1 MSDELTRGQIE
12 SALQTVT
19 NLLKMEADDPELVRK
34 WEQAWNRITQGIW
47 LDLAVAVVS
56 EEGLTIRVLPEV
68 PVTGPDRLD
77 AIAITFQKADTR
89 RHQILRLAHEWRTNP

>member
-1 MSDELTRGQIE
+1 VSDELTRGQIE
-12 SALQTVT
+12 SALQTVA

-47 LDLAVAVVS
+47 LDLAVTVVD

-68 PVTGPDRLD
+68 PMTGPDRLD
-77 AIAITFQKADTR
+77 AIAITFAKTDTR
-89 RHQILRLAHEWRTNP
+89 RHQLLRLAHEWRTNP